1 MDIRDPQVALRLD
14 DGSRMSGDVHVRF
27 CESLGVKFPRA
38 THPNDALSNSPSID
52 TTLLDPAPVFV
63 AKFSGPSQLELSTQR
78 DRISYPFFRRDYS
91 RADDRPNSGN
101 VPSRSDISTSLP
113 ATSCSSLGGSNFCVS
128 GVTTSIVIN
137 DVARPIKSAG
147 NSGAT

>member
-1 MDIRDPQVALRLD
+1 
-14 DGSRMSGDVHVRF
+14 MS
-27 CESLGVKFPRA
+27 CSPRA
-38 THPNDALSNSPSID
+38 GYRLSNYRGGRARPSAINNPSFHVAWRQMQPNDAQSNSPSID

-113 ATSCSSLGGSNFCVS
+113 STSCSSLGGSNFCVS